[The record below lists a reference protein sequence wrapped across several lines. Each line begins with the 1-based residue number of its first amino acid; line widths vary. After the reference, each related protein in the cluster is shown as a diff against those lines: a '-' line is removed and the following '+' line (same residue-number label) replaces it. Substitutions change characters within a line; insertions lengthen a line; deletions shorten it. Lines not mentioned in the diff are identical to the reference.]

1 MRLGFFLPQIGAAAT
16 PEAIKN
22 VAERAEAL
30 TYDSVWVTERLL
42 YPLQPQTPYVASKD
56 GSLPDAY
63 RRVFD
68 PLETLSFAAA
78 HTRRIGLGTSVL
90 DMPFYNPVVLA
101 RQLTALD
108 IFSGGRLRVGFGQG
122 WSKDE
127 YDATGASPRG
137 LGRRAD
143 EFLQVLKAV
152 WTTDPVEFGGRYFR
166 VPKAIIAP
174 KPIQKPH
181 PPIYLAA
188 YAPSALKRAATLAN
202 GWNPVG
208 IPFDG
213 LGQMMTN
220 LRGMAEA
227 AGRDPAAVEVVLRAN
242 LSITPQSLGQGRSVF
257 SGAWEEIRQ
266 DIDSARALGVHELI
280 VDPTFSAG
288 VRSGAE
294 FLAIMERVR
303 QIL

>member
-1 MRLGFFLPQIGAAAT
+1 MRLGFFLPQIGSTAT
-16 PEAIKN
+16 PEAIRN
-22 VAERAEAL
+22 VAQRAEAL
-30 TYDSVWVTERLL
+30 AYDSIWVTERLL
-42 YPLQPQTPYVASKD
+42 YPLQPQTPYPATAD

-68 PLETLSFAAA
+68 PLETLSFAAT
-78 HTRRIGLGTSVL
+78 HTRRITLGTSVL

-127 YDATGASPRG
+127 YDATSVSPRN

-143 EFLQVLKAV
+143 EFLQVLKAI
-152 WTTDPVEFGGRYFR
+152 WTTDPVEFRGRYFK
-166 VPKAIIAP
+166 VAKSTIEP

-188 YAPSALKRAATLAN
+188 YAPTALKRAATLAN

-208 IPFDG
+208 IPVDG
-213 LGQMMTN
+213 LRQMITN
-220 LRGMAEA
+220 LRDMAKA
-227 AGRDPAAVEVVLRAN
+227 AGKDPAAVEIVVRAN
-242 LSITPQSLGQGRSVF
+242 LSITPQPLGQGRGMF
-257 SGAWEEIRQ
+257 SGTWEEITQ
-266 DIDSARALGVHELI
+266 DIESVRSLDVQELI
-280 VDPTFSAG
+280 VDPTFSTG
-288 VRSGAE
+288 VKSETE
-294 FLAIMERVR
+294 FVTIMERLRRV
-303 QIL
+303 L